1 MLSRRT
7 NKYWLCLKE
16 WFDRDRFVMSNGHVA
31 LLQYIMLHL
40 SGYEAWTMDQL
51 KAYCH
56 PTALDFTNI
65 CKTHPEIEFD
75 GLDVSTGPLGQ
86 GIANAV
92 GMAMANMHLR
102 QVFNREDSQVIQS
115 KVYATTGDAC
125 LQEGPALEAIS
136 LAGHLKLDNLVL
148 IYDNNAVQ
156 SDGPISLAF
165 HENVNDKMR

>member
-1 MLSRRT
+1 
-7 NKYWLCLKE
+7 
-16 WFDRDRFVMSNGHVA
+16 MSNGHVG

-40 SGYEAWTMDQL
+40 SGYKIWTMDQL

-65 CKTHPEIEFD
+65 CKTHPEIELD
-75 GLDVSTGPLGQ
+75 GIDVSTGPLGQ
-86 GIANAV
+86 GVANAV

-102 QVFNREDSQVIQS
+102 ETYNRDGFDVIRG

-136 LAGHLKLDNLVL
+136 LAGRMKLDNLTL
-148 IYDNNAVQ
+148 IYDNNGVQ
-156 SDGPISLAF
+156 SDGPITLTFSE
-165 HENVNDKMR
+165 HVNDKMR